1 MLGKPLVRFCEGSG
15 YNSGHGRD
23 IVAPL
28 GNQAANRENKLRPKV
43 WGVPDLLETHDS
55 TQSTNF
61 DSSSCPQYN
70 HVYRRWAILARETIA
85 GAVECNRHLS
95 VMRSDLAGKSADA
108 FSCARRINA

>member
-43 WGVPDLLETHDS
+43 WGVPDLLETPLSDPFE
-55 TQSTNF
+55 TLNF
-61 DSSSCPQYN
+61 GIPPPPSPEF
-70 HVYRRWAILARETIA
+70 I
-85 GAVECNRHLS
+85 
-95 VMRSDLAGKSADA
+95 
-108 FSCARRINA
+108 

>member
-43 WGVPDLLETHDS
+43 WGVPDLLETLFS
-55 TQSTNF
+55 T
-61 DSSSCPQYN
+61 
-70 HVYRRWAILARETIA
+70 
-85 GAVECNRHLS
+85 
-95 VMRSDLAGKSADA
+95 
-108 FSCARRINA
+108 

>member
-43 WGVPDLLETHDS
+43 WGVPDLLEGNLAMLPTVRE
-55 TQSTNF
+55 
-61 DSSSCPQYN
+61 PQ
-70 HVYRRWAILARETIA
+70 
-85 GAVECNRHLS
+85 
-95 VMRSDLAGKSADA
+95 
-108 FSCARRINA
+108 

>member
-43 WGVPDLLETHDS
+43 WGVPDLLETPDPS
-55 TQSTNF
+55 LKLTLAPFSLFQPWPLF
-61 DSSSCPQYN
+61 QIRK
-70 HVYRRWAILARETIA
+70 RRFPRF
-85 GAVECNRHLS
+85 S
-95 VMRSDLAGKSADA
+95 PSANE
-108 FSCARRINA
+108 I

>member
-43 WGVPDLLETHDS
+43 WGVPDLLENLRQRESRARLNGCIAPDRV
-55 TQSTNF
+55 TQPWRFVT
-61 DSSSCPQYN
+61 
-70 HVYRRWAILARETIA
+70 
-85 GAVECNRHLS
+85 
-95 VMRSDLAGKSADA
+95 
-108 FSCARRINA
+108 